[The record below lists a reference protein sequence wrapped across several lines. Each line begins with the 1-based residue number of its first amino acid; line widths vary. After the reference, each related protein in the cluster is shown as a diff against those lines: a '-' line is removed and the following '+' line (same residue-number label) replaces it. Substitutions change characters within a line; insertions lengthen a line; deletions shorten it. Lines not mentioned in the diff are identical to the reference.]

1 MEAEINPPPR
11 QATPT
16 YDDVTL
22 GEELPELVVQLTPTT
37 IVAGAIASRDFYPG
51 HHDKDRAQ
59 ELGMKD
65 IFMNILTSG
74 GWAGRFIT
82 DWAGPNALLR
92 NLSIRLGVPN
102 YPGDTMTATG
112 RVIEKLV
119 QAGKPIVRIELKISN
134 GLGDHLTGTAEVELP
149 AARHMTP

>member
-1 MEAEINPPPR
+1 MNAPLR
-11 QATPT
+11 QTTPT
-16 YDDVTL
+16 YDEVTL
-22 GEELPELVVQLTPTT
+22 GEELPQMVVQLTPTT

-51 HHDKDRAQ
+51 HHDKDRAR

-82 DWAGPNALLR
+82 DWAGPDALLR

-112 RVIEKLV
+112 QVIEKV
-119 QAGKPIVRIELKISN
+119 VEAGKPIVRIEIKISN
-134 GLGDHLTGTAEVELP
+134 ALGDHLTGTAEVELP
-149 AARHMTP
+149 AARGT